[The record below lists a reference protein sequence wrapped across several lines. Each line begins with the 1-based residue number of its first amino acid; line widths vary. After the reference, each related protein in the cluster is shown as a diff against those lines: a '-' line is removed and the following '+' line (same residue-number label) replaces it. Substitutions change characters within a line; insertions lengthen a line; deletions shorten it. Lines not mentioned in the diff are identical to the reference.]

1 MDLAGWKTH
10 VRKVRIMARN
20 LQNLRGKVILITGG
34 AQGIGRKTAE
44 AFVRQGAKVAIG
56 DLDVD
61 LAKKAADEI
70 GGDVLALP
78 LDVSDYDQFAKFIE
92 DAEKAL
98 GPIDVLVNN
107 AGVMIVGDIVD
118 EPQRVTDKQLMID
131 LNSVIFGSREAA
143 KRMIPRRCGHIVN
156 IASLAGKIGVP
167 GLSSYNA
174 AKYGVVGF
182 SEALRGELKP
192 HGVEVTTIMPLFI
205 QTGLIDGLDFSRSLL
220 LKIIPPQPVE
230 KVANAVVKAA
240 AGRGMNHFVPGW
252 TFVLDP
258 ILALLRWAPRLMV
271 FVTKVVGLSDILTGG
286 KANTSARKA
295 YIERTTGQAE

>member
-1 MDLAGWKTH
+1 
-10 VRKVRIMARN
+10 MARN
-20 LQNLRGKVILITGG
+20 LRNLRGKVVLITGG

-44 AFVRQGAKVAIG
+44 AFVAQGAKVAIG

-143 KRMIPRRCGHIVN
+143 KRFVPRRCGHIIN
-156 IASLAGKIGVP
+156 IASIAGKVGLP

-182 SEALRGELKP
+182 SEALRGELRP
-192 HGVEVTTIMPLFI
+192 YGVEVTVIMPAFI
-205 QTGLIDGLDFSRSLL
+205 QTGLIDGLDTENSLI
-220 LKIIPPQPVE
+220 LKAVPPQPPE
-230 KVANAVVKAA
+230 RVAEAIVKAA
-240 AGRGMNHFVPGW
+240 AGRGMNHWVPGW
-252 TFVLDP
+252 VTVLDP
-258 ILALLRWAPRLMV
+258 ILAALRWSPRLTV
-271 FVTKVVGLSDILTGG
+271 AATKALGLSELMSGG
-286 KANTSARKA
+286 AKSAARKA
-295 YIERTTGQAE
+295 YIERTTGQAQ

>member
-1 MDLAGWKTH
+1 
-10 VRKVRIMARN
+10 MARN
-20 LQNLRGKVILITGG
+20 LRNLRGKVVLITGG

-44 AFVRQGAKVAIG
+44 AFVAQGAKVAIG

-143 KRMIPRRCGHIVN
+143 KRFVPRRCGHIIN

-182 SEALRGELKP
+182 SEALRGELRP
-192 HGVEVTTIMPLFI
+192 YGVEVTTIMPLFI
-205 QTGLIDGLDFSRSLL
+205 QTALIDGLDFSRSLL

-230 KVANAVVKAA
+230 KVANAIVHSA
-240 AGRGMNHFVPGW
+240 AGRGKNQFVPGW
-252 TFVLDP
+252 TLVFDP
-258 ILALLRWAPRLMV
+258 LLALLRWAPRLMV
-271 FVTKVVGLSDILTGG
+271 AFTKILGLSDILTGG
-286 KANTSARKA
+286 KVNTSARKA
-295 YIERTTGQAE
+295 YIERTTGQAQ

>member
-1 MDLAGWKTH
+1 
-10 VRKVRIMARN
+10 MARN

-156 IASLAGKIGVP
+156 IASIAGKVGLP

-192 HGVEVTTIMPLFI
+192 HGVEVTVIMPAFI
-205 QTGLIDGLDFSRSLL
+205 KTALIDGLDTENSLI
-220 LKIIPPQPVE
+220 LKAVPPQPPE
-230 KVANAVVKAA
+230 RVADAILKAA

-252 TFVLDP
+252 VHLLDP
-258 ILALLRWAPRLMV
+258 ILAALRWSPRLAV
-271 FVTKVVGLSDILTGG
+271 AVTKALGLSEVMSSGA
-286 KANTSARKA
+286 KSAARKT
-295 YIERTTGQAE
+295 YIERTTGQAQ